1 MSKKM
6 SDRQLNLPLTEL
18 TAVSPLDGRYREKIV
33 ELAPY
38 VSEFALIRTRFEI
51 EAKYLVAL
59 SDIGIVR
66 KLKEPERRK
75 LESFSRS
82 ITLKEAQKV
91 KKVEQ
96 ETRHDVKAME
106 RSFRKMVKGTSLR
119 DLTEMIHFGLRSED
133 VNNLSYRLMLKR
145 ACSEVCI
152 PTLDLLVDELINQT
166 EKYQSTP
173 ML

>member
-59 SDIGIVR
+59 SDI
-66 KLKEPERRK
+66 
-75 LESFSRS
+75 
-82 ITLKEAQKV
+82 
-91 KKVEQ
+91 
-96 ETRHDVKAME
+96 
-106 RSFRKMVKGTSLR
+106 
-119 DLTEMIHFGLRSED
+119 
-133 VNNLSYRLMLKR
+133 
-145 ACSEVCI
+145 
-152 PTLDLLVDELINQT
+152 
-166 EKYQSTP
+166 
-173 ML
+173 